1 VTTDGPT
8 LKSHLD
14 ALLLA
19 FPSVEART
27 VHGLDAYFVA
37 DKMFACIN
45 GGGVGLRFPAQVAT
59 ELQFSRDNITA
70 FQPRGLPAT
79 REWVQLNRTDPADYA
94 KDLKLFEESI
104 AFVKKGRR

>member
-1 VTTDGPT
+1 MTTGGPT

-59 ELQFSRDNITA
+59 ELQFSRDNVTA

>member
-1 VTTDGPT
+1 VTTDEPT

-14 ALLLA
+14 VLLLA
-19 FPSVEART
+19 LPSVEARK

-37 DKMFACIN
+37 DKMFACIS

-59 ELQFSRDNITA
+59 ELQFSRDYITA

-79 REWVQLNRTDPADYA
+79 REWVQVNRADPADYA
-94 KDLKLFEESI
+94 KDRELFEQSI

>member
-1 VTTDGPT
+1 MATDKPT
-8 LKSHLD
+8 LKPHLD
-14 ALLLA
+14 AVLLA
-19 FPSVEART
+19 LPGVEART

-37 DKMFACIN
+37 DKMFACIS

-79 REWVQLNRTDPADYA
+79 REWVQLNRADPADYA
-94 KDLKLFEESI
+94 KDRELFEESI